1 MRWGVSALKAL
12 AVAWMLSAVCAP
24 AFAQTPDAPEEQEV
38 EDEPFDRDCMD
49 DYGRD
54 LCDPALWSDII
65 ASFELQ
71 PAEEVQQQGW
81 RGVRV
86 FTVNGYS
93 NDMPMVSVL
102 ATTFDRWGDPVDGK
116 LEVRGAVYRNGD
128 KVIAPMLEREAW
140 DGLYSTA
147 EWLQELVAGS
157 SVRQSDDEP
166 KPEPKQS
173 DNDDS
178 DVISIC
184 LHAWVTITE
193 SLTDQGVIRRIR
205 NACGDD
211 PVFDASF
218 DFSAHA
224 LRGFPHCN
232 HIDPATERNQST
244 QLQTCLAL
252 VGEDRIAAAELENQL
267 SGGAGDLEGILEA
280 LAPDFKLVIAGTS
293 QPLSGAEAVDV
304 LRGESFFD
312 MQFGRY
318 QLEGAADRVVVVGEI
333 WRYFPEDDDKTEVA
347 DLRETWVRRDGVWRL
362 ADMTIGP
369 RSLLE

>member
-12 AVAWMLSAVCAP
+12 AVAWMISAMGVP
-24 AFAQTPDAPEEQEV
+24 AFAQTPDSAEEQDV

-54 LCDPALWSDII
+54 LCDAALWSDII

-71 PAEEVQQQGW
+71 PAEDVQQQGW

-102 ATTFDRWGDPVDGK
+102 ATTFDRWADPVDGR

-128 KVIAPMLEREAW
+128 KVIAPKLEREAW

-147 EWLQELVAGS
+147 EWLQELIAGS

-173 DNDDS
+173 ENDDN

-193 SLTDQGVIRRIR
+193 SLTDQGVTRRIR

-244 QLQTCLAL
+244 QLASCLAL
-252 VGEDRIAAAELENQL
+252 VGEDRIAAADLLNHL
-267 SGGAGDLEGILEA
+267 RGGAHEIDGLLPLLGADFRLVLAGDSGPLAAAGALE
-280 LAPDFKLVIAGTS
+280 
-293 QPLSGAEAVDV
+293 V
-304 LRGESFFD
+304 LQGPSFAD
-312 MQFGRY
+312 MTFGRH
-318 QLEGAADRVVVVGEI
+318 QFEGGADRVFVVGEV
-333 WRYFPEDDDKTEVA
+333 WRSFPENEDKTEVA
-347 DLRETWVRRDGVWRL
+347 DLRETWVRSDGVWRL
-362 ADMTIGP
+362 AEMTIGP

>member
-1 MRWGVSALKAL
+1 MRWGVSGLMAL
-12 AVAWMLSAVCAP
+12 AVAWMFSAACVP
-24 AFAQTPDAPEEQEV
+24 AFAQTPDAPEELEV

-54 LCDPALWSDII
+54 LCDAAMRAEIL
-65 ASFELQ
+65 ASFDLQ
-71 PAEEVQQQGW
+71 PAEQVQEHGW

-102 ATTFDRWGDPVDGK
+102 ATTFDKWGDPVDGR
-116 LEVRGAVYRNGD
+116 LEVRGQVYTNGG

-140 DGLYSTA
+140 DGLYSTTR
-147 EWLQELVAGS
+147 WLQELVAES
-157 SVRQSDDEP
+157 SVRQSGDEP
-166 KPEPKQS
+166 TPEPKQT
-173 DNDDS
+173 DNDDR

-193 SLTDQGVIRRIR
+193 SLTDEGVTRRIR

-211 PVFDASF
+211 PVFNASY

-232 HIDPATERNQST
+232 HIDPATERNEST

-252 VGEDRIAAAELENQL
+252 AGEDRVAAADLVNQL
-267 SGGAGDLEGILEA
+267 RAGADGIDGVVEA
-280 LAPDFKLVIAGTS
+280 LAPDFKLFIADKS
-293 QPLSGAEAVDV
+293 QPLSGATAVEV
-304 LRGESFFD
+304 LRGESFVE
-312 MQFGRY
+312 MEFGRY
-318 QLEGAADRVVVVGEI
+318 QFEGGRDRVSAVGEI
-333 WRYFPEDDDKTEVA
+333 WRYPPDDGDKVELA

-362 ADMTIGP
+362 AEMTVGP
-369 RSLLE
+369 RSLVD